1 MGNNENFV
9 IIRYITIFFIIV
21 GMVISKKT
29 LTSSMFIFIL
39 IFIINSQLRFF
50 SLQKHFHKMFSF
62 VIEIIFTITANVW
75 IGGFLFTY
83 LILLAIDSNVI
94 FNKKEAIIFDI
105 IIIIEGIVF
114 SLNYGM
120 ENRGINL
127 GVTILVIFVL
137 YFTKDEKERKLKAQ
151 DLYYRI
157 KISEENLKNAN
168 KELELYAAS
177 IEEITTLRERNRIS
191 REIHDSVGHALS
203 TMVIQLGAVEKMIKK
218 DPDAAEKITKNLR
231 KFTQR
236 SLDEVRMAVREI
248 KPKEF
253 EKFEGILNIQ
263 ELINNFK
270 KMTGV
275 DVRLSFTKEKWSFNS
290 DQSFVIYRIIQEFL
304 SNSVRHGKATVI
316 HIMMAYTLKSV
327 VVTLKDNGIG
337 SDGLVEGF
345 GMKSMRERVGA
356 LGGYFE
362 YTSKKGQGFLVR
374 IEIEKQEKLKVHNEG
389 DFNGS
394 N

>member
-1 MGNNENFV
+1 MDNNKHFV

-21 GMVISKKT
+21 GMVMSQKN

-39 IFIINSQLRFF
+39 VFIINSQLRFF
-50 SLQKHFHKMFSF
+50 SLEKHFYKILSF
-62 VIEIIFTITANVW
+62 ILEIILTIAANFW
-75 IGGFLFTY
+75 IGGFLFAY

-94 FNKKEAIIFDI
+94 FNKKEAIIFDT

-114 SLNYGM
+114 SLNYSI

-127 GVTILVIFVL
+127 GVTILVVAVL
-137 YFTKDEKERKLKAQ
+137 YFAKDEKERKLKAQ
-151 DLYYRI
+151 DLYDRL
-157 KISEENLKNAN
+157 KISEEKLKKAN

-203 TMVIQLGAVEKMIKK
+203 TMVIQLGAVEKMISK
-218 DPDAAEKITKNLR
+218 DPAAAENITKNLR
-231 KFTQR
+231 KFTQK

-253 EKFEGILNIQ
+253 EEFEGILNIQ

-275 DVRLSFTKEKWSFNS
+275 DVRLSFTKEKWSLNS

-304 SNSVRHGKATVI
+304 SNSVRHGKATII
-316 HIMMAYTLKSV
+316 HIMMAYTKKSI

-337 SDGLVEGF
+337 CDKLLEGV
-345 GMKSMRERVGA
+345 GMKSMKERIKA
-356 LGGYFE
+356 LGGNFE
-362 YTSKKGQGFLVR
+362 YNSKRGHGFLVR
-374 IEIEKQEKLKVHNEG
+374 IELEKQEKLKIYNEG
-389 DFNGS
+389 DLNEG

>member
-1 MGNNENFV
+1 MDNNKHFV

-21 GMVISKKT
+21 GMVISKKN

-39 IFIINSQLRFF
+39 IFVINSQLRFF
-50 SLQKHFHKMFSF
+50 SLEKHFYKILSF
-62 VIEIIFTITANVW
+62 ILEIILTIVANFW
-75 IGGFLFTY
+75 IGGFLFAY

-94 FNKKEAIIFDI
+94 FNKKEAIIFDA

-114 SLNYGM
+114 SLNYSM

-127 GVTILVIFVL
+127 GVTMLVVAVL
-137 YFTKDEKERKLKAQ
+137 YFAKDEKERKLKAQ
-151 DLYYRI
+151 DLYDRL
-157 KISEENLKNAN
+157 KISEEKLKNAN

-203 TMVIQLGAVEKMIKK
+203 TMVIQLGAVEKMIEK
-218 DPDAAEKITKNLR
+218 DPAAAENITKNLR
-231 KFTQR
+231 KFTQK

-253 EKFEGILNIQ
+253 EEFEGILNIQ

-275 DVRLSFTKEKWSFNS
+275 DVRLSFTKEKWSLNS

-304 SNSVRHGKATVI
+304 SNSVRHGKATIV
-316 HIMMAYTLKSV
+316 HIMMAYTKKSI
-327 VVTLKDNGIG
+327 VVTLKDNGVG
-337 SDGLVEGF
+337 CDELLEGV
-345 GMKSMRERVGA
+345 GMKSMKERVKA
-356 LGGYFE
+356 LGGNFE
-362 YTSKKGQGFLVR
+362 YNSKNGQGFLVR
-374 IEIEKQEKLKVHNEG
+374 IELEKQEKLKIYNEG
-389 DFNGS
+389 DLNGG